1 VRSPDTAPLRIDY
14 GPEVE
19 EVLTDLERRLDDHP
33 MASTLPAPS
42 RWLAVELLVG
52 DPDVIAAVADP
63 VLVTDARA
71 AAEALEERTGLD
83 AEALVADRRYEW
95 IHGVAEGVVE
105 RTGPEGP
112 TWSDRLD
119 GVLTHRIWGIP
130 IFFAVMWVV
139 FKIVTDVSA
148 PFVDWVD
155 GTIAGPV
162 TGWFAAILAAVG
174 LGGTWVEA
182 VVLDGIVA
190 GVGAVLVFVPILVFL
205 YVLLSILEDSGYMA
219 RAAFVMDRVM
229 LALGL
234 HGRSFLPL
242 LVGFGC
248 NIPAVY
254 ATRVLEHRRDRVLT
268 SLLVPFVSCAARLPV
283 FVLLAAIFFGQHQGN
298 VVFAMYVTSVVFVL
312 GIGFVLSRTVFR
324 GSERA
329 PFVME
334 LPPYRWPTMGS
345 TLRVMGQ
352 RVLSFL
358 RKAGTIILAASIV
371 VWLLLAVPARG
382 DGSFNDTPIEDSA
395 FATVSDGIAPAF
407 APAGFGSW
415 ELSGSL
421 ITGFVAKEVVIATLG
436 QVYGLEEDE
445 GDDGGGQSVLADV
458 GDIAG
463 SFGTAA
469 KDAALALP
477 RLLGVD
483 FAESEEPDSALAGAI
498 RSDFEDTSG
507 GHGALAAMAFMLF
520 VLLYVPCMAT
530 VGALRHELGARWTLF
545 SVVLNT
551 AVAWLV
557 ATLVFQVGRALGLG

>member
-1 VRSPDTAPLRIDY
+1 MRSPDTAPLRIDY

-19 EVLTDLERRLDDHP
+19 EVLADLERRLADHP
-33 MASTLPAPS
+33 NASALPAPA

-52 DPDVIAAVADP
+52 DPDVIARIDDP
-63 VLVTDARA
+63 VLVTDARE
-71 AAEALEERTGLD
+71 AAEALEQRTGLD
-83 AEALVADRRYEW
+83 PEALVADRRYEW
-95 IHGVAEGVVE
+95 IHGIAEGAVT
-105 RTGPEGP
+105 RTAPEGP
-112 TWSDRLD
+112 TWSDRID

-139 FKIVTDVSA
+139 FKVVTDVSA

-155 GTIAGPV
+155 STVAGPI
-162 TGWFAAILAAVG
+162 TGWFAAILATLG
-174 LGGTWVEA
+174 LDGTWVEA
-182 VVLDGIVA
+182 LVLDGIVA

-268 SLLVPFVSCAARLPV
+268 GLLVPFVSCAARLPV
-283 FVLLAAIFFGQHQGN
+283 FVLLAAIFFEQHQGN
-298 VVFAMYVTSVVFVL
+298 VVFAMYVASVVFVL
-312 GIGFVLSRTVFR
+312 AIGFALSRTVFR

-334 LPPYRWPTMGS
+334 LPPYRWPTVRS
-345 TLRVMGQ
+345 TATVTGQ
-352 RVLSFL
+352 RVVAFL
-358 RKAGTIILAASIV
+358 RKAGTIILAASII

-382 DGSFNDTPIEDSA
+382 DGAFNDTPIEDSV
-395 FATVSDGIAPAF
+395 FATVSEGIAPVF
-407 APAGFGSW
+407 APAGFDSW
-415 ELSGSL
+415 ELSGAL
-421 ITGFVAKEVVIATLG
+421 ITGFVAKEVVVSTLG
-436 QVYGLEEDE
+436 QVYGLEGDE
-445 GDDGGGQSVLADV
+445 GDDAGGQSVLADV
-458 GDIAG
+458 GDIGEGFA
-463 SFGTAA
+463 TAA
-469 KDAALALP
+469 KDAALAVP
-477 RLLGVD
+477 RMLGVD
-483 FAESEEPDSALAGAI
+483 FAETDAPDSALAGAI
-498 RSDFEDTSG
+498 RADFESTSG
-507 GHGALAAMAFMLF
+507 GHGALAALAFMLF

-530 VGALRHELGARWTLF
+530 IGAQRHEMGARWTWF

-551 AVAWLV
+551 GVALLV